1 MDVQKHR
8 LLFALFSETHTH
20 TANLARPRRRT
31 QLLLRHLTHS
41 PLTPS
46 SSSTSS
52 SSSIVSSVGSLLQPL
67 PHTFSLTQN
76 THICTAKVEQGE
88 RERETHACTI
98 QFLPLLPPSCFFFFF
113 LLRGGCWNLTVM
125 SIVSEQHTHTHTIT
139 CNVNPAHFAN
149 KMIPCETPTEETSK
163 VQKLRRTHFC

>member
-1 MDVQKHR
+1 MQKSWNIQKLTASFNPSGGARIRKGAEVDVQKHR

-76 THICTAKVEQGE
+76 THICTAKVEQRE

-98 QFLPLLPPSCFFFFF
+98 QFLPLLPPSCFFFSFSFF
-113 LLRGGCWNLTVM
+113 EGDVGTLQWCLLCLSN
-125 SIVSEQHTHTHTIT
+125 THTHTQLH
-139 CNVNPAHFAN
+139 A
-149 KMIPCETPTEETSK
+149 M
-163 VQKLRRTHFC
+163 